1 MNAEHGTDHVVRVE
15 RGHAEADELAAVTVV
30 LLSVIAGQR
39 AQGEYAGEERTPATG
54 RRRWEGQAAYLAPH
68 SWQ

>member
-1 MNAEHGTDHVVRVE
+1 MVRVE

-30 LLSVIAGQR
+30 LLSVLAGQK
-39 AQGEYAGEERTPATG
+39 AQVECAEGRPPAAD
-54 RRRWEGQAAYLAPH
+54 RRRWEGAAYRAPH

>member
-1 MNAEHGTDHVVRVE
+1 MNAEGGTDHVVRVE

-30 LLSVIAGQR
+30 LLSVLAGQK
-39 AQGEYAGEERTPATG
+39 AQAECAGERSPAVD
-54 RRRWEGQAAYLAPH
+54 RRRWEGLAAYRAPH